1 MSLIVS
7 IIKKKDT
14 NIDTN
19 DLENQ
24 VPSPHNELFGFE
36 SCRKTLWGHDVM
48 QLIGCEMIYSLKEFD
63 IIVFDE
69 DINILKC
76 ELLNILDNIDT
87 IQSATGYDKEF
98 IEFRVKNALEMI
110 KIAINEIDKVGIAL
124 W

>member
-7 IIKKKDT
+7 IINKEDS

-19 DLENQ
+19 ELENQ

-48 QLIGCEMIYSLKEFD
+48 KQIGCEMIYSLKESD

-76 ELLNILDNIDT
+76 ELINILDYIET